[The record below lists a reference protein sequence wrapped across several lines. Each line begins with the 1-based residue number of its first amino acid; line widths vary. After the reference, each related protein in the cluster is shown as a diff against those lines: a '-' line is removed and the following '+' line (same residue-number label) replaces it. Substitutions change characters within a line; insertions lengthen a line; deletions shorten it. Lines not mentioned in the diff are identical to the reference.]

1 MQFTV
6 FVDGVQRARFTAP
19 SLGASERW
27 PKDMWGVIDVH
38 GNVRSIRI
46 RRPENYSQSAPPIAR
61 SLSDEAAENAT
72 ATQVLVAPKRARIE
86 LPTHV
91 CGCAVHL
98 ISHTGSIVHVPHP
111 DFVIGRNPKC
121 SNLTLDS
128 PLMPNMVSRKHAMI
142 ASAENGTDVVDC
154 KSMNGTWLNGCKVER
169 ERLRQG
175 DVVTIGNPDQVP
187 ADFRFS
193 ISMPRNLQV

>member
-1 MQFTV
+1 
-6 FVDGVQRARFTAP
+6 
-19 SLGASERW
+19 
-27 PKDMWGVIDVH
+27 
-38 GNVRSIRI
+38 VRSVRI
-46 RRPENYSQSAPPIAR
+46 RRPENCFQSAPPSA
-61 SLSDEAAENAT
+61 SSVSDEAAENTT
-72 ATQVLVAPKRARIE
+72 ATQEMPSLFSDVPVDAAANVPGRTASKCALEWEFGRDQVLVAPKRARIS

-128 PLMPNMVSRKHAMI
+128 PLVPNMVSRKHAMI
-142 ASAENGTDVVDC
+142 ASVENGTDVVDC
-154 KSMNGTWLNGCKVER
+154 KSLNGTWLNGCKVER

-175 DVVTIGNPDQVP
+175 DVVTIGNPAQVP

-193 ISMPRNLQV
+193 ISMPRNMQV